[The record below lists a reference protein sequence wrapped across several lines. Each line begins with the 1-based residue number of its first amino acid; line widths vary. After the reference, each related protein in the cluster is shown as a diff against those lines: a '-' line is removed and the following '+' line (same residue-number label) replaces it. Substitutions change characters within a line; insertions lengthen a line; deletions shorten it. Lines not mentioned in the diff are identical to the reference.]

1 MQRCLAILISALT
14 LALLPTLA
22 SAKKPAGGPT
32 GRIVIEGPIPSPF
45 PADDPNGL
53 PHIPG
58 TRAVGDLEQDVVEEE
73 FFFSG
78 FADVYTYEEGNV
90 HLGEKVIKAED
101 LPYKTRILVRRPAKG
116 KDFNGTVVIESMN
129 STAGFDTQPI
139 WDPSAEYFAREGI
152 VYIGATTSGN
162 GSIPFL
168 RGGCGGFAPPCGD
181 RYESLGMIDNGQEY
195 QMLNQLAASLK
206 GKGAP
211 LPKSFGRVERVFLS
225 GQSQQ
230 GGSIITHASEFDSDA
245 VDGYFFMGASSARS
259 ISNGAPRLQGDE
271 RRVRTDLPVPVYR
284 GSAETDVGS
293 GATRQDD
300 TDTSPFASF
309 RLIEVP
315 ATSHNT
321 VHEVEVLPGLPLSFL
336 CVDQPYSL
344 ADGPIFGSHVWNA
357 MWENMRIQVD
367 EGILPPY
374 APRIEIDEEGDMV
387 RDEFE
392 NALGGVRLPELDLP
406 TNSYFSPNNQGKRIC
421 DPGNP
426 DIPPFPGCI
435 PSLEPGF
442 PDFLLQFIAS
452 LACRLNGSLEPLSQA
467 TLDELY
473 PNHGDYV
480 SGIADL
486 TNQLMADRFLLQAD
500 GEIHKTDAA
509 ESDIGQ

>member
-1 MQRCLAILISALT
+1 MQRTLAILTSALT
-14 LALLPTLA
+14 LAFLPTLA
-22 SAKKPAGGPT
+22 AAKKPVGGPT
-32 GRIVIEGPIPSPF
+32 GRIVIEGPIPIPF
-45 PADDPNGL
+45 PANDPEGL

-58 TRAVGDLEQDVVEEE
+58 TRAVADLEQDVVEEE

-101 LPYKTRILVRRPAKG
+101 LPYKTRIIVRRPAKG

-129 STAGFDTQPI
+129 STARFDTQPS

-168 RGGCGGFAPPCGD
+168 RGGCGGFAPSCGS
-181 RYESLGMIDNGQEY
+181 RYASLGMMDNGQEY

-206 GKGAP
+206 AKRGP

-245 VDGYFFMGASSARS
+245 VDGYFFMGASSARR
-259 ISNGAPRLQGDE
+259 ISDGAPRLQGDE

-284 GSAETDVGS
+284 GSSETDVGT

-336 CVDQPYSL
+336 CVNQPYSL

-374 APRIEIDEEGDMV
+374 ASRIEIDGGVIV

-406 TNSYFSPNNQGKRIC
+406 TNSYFSPRNEGKLIC
-421 DPGNP
+421 GDPDAPG
-426 DIPPFPGCI
+426 FPGCI
-435 PSLEPGF
+435 PSFEPAIS
-442 PDFLLQFIAS
+442 DFLLRFIAS
-452 LACRLNGSLEPLSQA
+452 LACGLNGSLDPLSQE

-486 TNQLMADRFLLQAD
+486 TNQLMADRFLLPAD